1 MTPLRF
7 LAALMQQDCIARA
20 VLLRVASTS
29 GCVGVTA
36 EAAATAAVAEVP
48 AHPTCWPVYIH
59 RPARDYSAVGVGEGC
74 THHMVCVCLKWKVE
88 LQALLFYCWFGGS
101 STS

>member
-36 EAAATAAVAEVP
+36 EAAEAAATAAVAEVP
-48 AHPTCWPVYIH
+48 AHPT
-59 RPARDYSAVGVGEGC
+59 
-74 THHMVCVCLKWKVE
+74 
-88 LQALLFYCWFGGS
+88 
-101 STS
+101 